1 MPDHDRTGEHRM
13 EATSERLPLML
24 VYWGRRG
31 PFGGMTADLAAAL
44 LAGGHAAPSV
54 SLSAYLED
62 LDRFGGA
69 PYPVDTIETF
79 ASERGALTQLYR
91 LPAIRRQLE
100 AAIRRQGTRAAVTVM
115 AHVWSP
121 FVADVWRRNGV
132 FHAVIVH
139 DADPHPGD
147 RTALVQ
153 RWLLRHAMGA
163 DAVVTLSDHVAQ
175 QIERS
180 GRIAPQR
187 IIRLFLPDLT
197 SGPVERRRPEQG
209 PLRFLFFGRIARY
222 KGLPLFADAVAAL
235 RARGLAFEASVI
247 GDGDL
252 GESRAVLDAA
262 GVSIDNRW
270 IAEGE
275 VPGILAAHDIMV
287 SCHTEAS
294 QSGVVSLA
302 MGAGMPSI
310 VTPVGGLAGQLD
322 DGVSGVVAAAA
333 TGEAVADAMER
344 LIRDRGLALRLFD
357 GVEARREGRSFA
369 VFERELR
376 AGLARLMPARRAA

>member
-1 MPDHDRTGEHRM
+1 MPEHDRTGESCSDAAR
-13 EATSERLPLML
+13 ERHQLML

-44 LAGGHAAPSV
+44 AAGGHAAPSV

-62 LDRFGGA
+62 LDRFSGV
-69 PYPVDTIETF
+69 PYPVDTVQTF
-79 ASERGALTQLYR
+79 ASERGALTRLCR
-91 LPAIRRQLE
+91 LPTIRRQLE
-100 AAIRRQGTRAAVTVM
+100 AAIRRQGTGVAVTVM

-121 FVADVWRRNGV
+121 FVTDVWRRNGV

-153 RWLLRHAMGA
+153 RWLLNHAMGA
-163 DAVVTLSDHVAQ
+163 DAVVTLSEHVAR

-180 GRIAPQR
+180 GRVAPDR
-187 IIRLFLPDLT
+187 IIRLFLPDLS
-197 SGPVERRRPEQG
+197 SGPVERVRPEQG
-209 PLRFLFFGRIARY
+209 PLRFLFFGRIAHY
-222 KGLPLFADAVAAL
+222 KGLPLFAAAVKAL

-252 GESRAVLDAA
+252 GESGALLEAA
-262 GVSIDNRW
+262 GVRIDNRW
-270 IAEGE
+270 IAESE
-275 VPGILAAHDIMV
+275 VPSILAAHDIMV

-310 VTPVGGLAGQLD
+310 VTPVGGLAGQLY

-357 GVEARREGRSFA
+357 GVEARRDGRSFA

-376 AGLARLMPARRAA
+376 AGLARLMPARPTA